1 MDILNISRLPIPA
14 FHKGT
19 STIISQSLILP
30 INEDIVKQW
39 CTIMAI
45 VFKCVC
51 LYVRVCTSVC
61 MTEFVS
67 VCMRECVVE
76 CAFECTCST
85 FLKNIKSKR

>member
-30 INEDIVKQW
+30 INEVIVKQW

-51 LYVRVCTSVC
+51 LYVRVCAS
-61 MTEFVS
+61 EFVS
-67 VCMRECVVE
+67 VCIRECV
-76 CAFECTCST
+76 FECTCST